1 MSRTVYFVWFLCC
14 LEKIQ
19 TLDGEMSKFHARDH
33 QITKSTHWTFYI
45 KLFILVSILPIF
57 SLFQPLKT
65 FWASDIITL
74 FGINACTTA
83 TTQGS
88 PLKLNETEIKE
99 VKDMADSQSTAMRRW
114 LYISERK
121 GLMFWKFWTSG
132 GDFIFLKIE
141 FNNFPSSY
149 LTWCQVS
156 GDEEC
161 SGSWKALNVG
171 LNSKQDQTF
180 FHPLSIL

>member
-1 MSRTVYFVWFLCC
+1 MSRTVYLVWFLCC
-14 LEKIQ
+14 LEKFQ
-19 TLDGEMSKFHARDH
+19 TLDGETSKCHARDH
-33 QITKSTHWTFYI
+33 QITKRTHWKFYI
-45 KLFILVSILPIF
+45 KLFIVVSIFPIF

-114 LYISERK
+114 LYISGIK
-121 GLMFWKFWTSG
+121 CLMYLRNNSFANFGHQELTLYLWKLSLTIFQV
-132 GDFIFLKIE
+132 FIYP
-141 FNNFPSSY
+141 NVRY
-149 LTWCQVS
+149 LEMKSV
-156 GDEEC
+156 
-161 SGSWKALNVG
+161 
-171 LNSKQDQTF
+171 QDLEK
-180 FHPLSIL
+180 H